1 MKKPVYALRDELA
14 GFLSVN
20 VDINDEVAKRNFL
33 ASMKNHGLNNSVIKD
48 YSLYRV
54 GDFDTD
60 AGIVEPFMVPKFLCR
75 AYEGVEDVE

>member
-33 ASMKNHGLNNSVIKD
+33 ASMKNHGLNNAIIKD
-48 YSLYRV
+48 YSLYRI
-54 GDFDTD
+54 GDIETD
-60 AGIVEPFMVPKFLCR
+60 SGQLDAFTVPQFLCR